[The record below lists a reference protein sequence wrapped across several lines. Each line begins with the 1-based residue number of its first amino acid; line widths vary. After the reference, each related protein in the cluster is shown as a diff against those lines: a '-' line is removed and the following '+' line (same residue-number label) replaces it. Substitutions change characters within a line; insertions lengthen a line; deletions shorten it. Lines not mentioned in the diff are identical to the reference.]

1 MPGKHTVGGST
12 FKRNHRRELGYT
24 QHGREVVSKTNG
36 LLSTINKMSIE
47 KLNEYTDSNG
57 RFKIKAIKPGNG
69 QNTNRAYILEVNGR
83 KYFIKEVNDEHRDSR
98 FTFEA
103 KYRTGR
109 DGVSEHKGIE
119 LLKHNSHPVIPVH
132 FSYVDPITKRSF
144 VVYEYSQ
151 LRNIYEL
158 EKQKKINPIRA
169 ENLRQKIE
177 KDLNRIKAEINADFK
192 RHGLE
197 DYHGISDLDAENV
210 LYSSGKNKFHI
221 IDPVLKKKR
230 RG

>member
-1 MPGKHTVGGST
+1 MPGKHIVGEST

-24 QHGREVVSKTNG
+24 KHGKEVISKNNG
-36 LLSTINKMSIE
+36 LLSAINKMSLE

-57 RFKIKAIKPGNG
+57 RFRIKAIKPGNG
-69 QNTNRAYILEVNGR
+69 QNTNRAYILEINGR
-83 KYFIKEVNDEHRDSR
+83 KYFIKEVNDDHRDSR
-98 FTFEA
+98 FTFDA

-119 LLKHNSHPVIPVH
+119 LLKQNSHPVIPVH

-169 ENLRQKIE
+169 ENLRKKIDSSLSQI
-177 KDLNRIKAEINADFK
+177 KSRINVDFK

-197 DYHGISDLDAENV
+197 DYHEISDLDAENAF
-210 LYSSGKNKFHI
+210 YSRKENKFYI
-221 IDPVLKKKR
+221 VDPVLKKKR
-230 RG
+230 RE